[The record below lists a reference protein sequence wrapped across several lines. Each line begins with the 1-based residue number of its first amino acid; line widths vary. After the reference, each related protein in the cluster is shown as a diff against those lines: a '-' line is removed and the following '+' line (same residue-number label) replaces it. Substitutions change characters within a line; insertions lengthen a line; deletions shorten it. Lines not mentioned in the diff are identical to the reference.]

1 MSNLAGTTYGFGAP
15 TGYPGSALP
24 WGFSP
29 QVGQAFGGQGIGGY
43 GAGQPLQQIQQLL
56 QILPVQIQQ
65 LQALQQQQLQY
76 LHQLIQIVPAQLQQ
90 LQQLIQIIPQQ
101 IHQQAQPF
109 GQAAQNPFGLG
120 FLPQS
125 VGSQVTG
132 HVM

>member
-65 LQALQQQQLQY
+65 LQALQ
-76 LHQLIQIVPAQLQQ
+76 LQQ